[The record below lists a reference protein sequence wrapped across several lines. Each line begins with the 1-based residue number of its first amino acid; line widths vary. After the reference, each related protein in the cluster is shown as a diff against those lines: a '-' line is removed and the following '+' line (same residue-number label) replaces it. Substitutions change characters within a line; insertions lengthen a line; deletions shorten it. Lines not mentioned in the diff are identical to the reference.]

1 MTTFTIIAYLFDLP
15 GTKFIIQTKKDE
27 EENYYFVL
35 PPDYQID
42 KSYKIDKTI
51 VNSAILKH
59 SYVPF
64 GKVIETENISQLL
77 KDLSKKLE
85 NNYLRP

>member
-1 MTTFTIIAYLFDLP
+1 MTTFTIIAYLLDLP
-15 GTKFIIQTKKDE
+15 GTKFIIQIKKDK

-59 SYVPF
+59 SYIPF
-64 GKVIETENISQLL
+64 GKVIETENIAQSL
-77 KDLSKKLE
+77 KDLAKKLE
-85 NNYLRP
+85 NNSPRS